1 MCPSGVHIGRIT
13 LAVCVVSCLAACSH
27 PASSGTLHGQLRG
40 VGGIAPGINSPFP
53 GSIPVTGS
61 DVDTQVAVGPGGSW
75 SLVVPAGTYTVEG
88 RSPNLVWNG
97 AEVPCRPAS
106 SQQPAVVSADQTT
119 TVDVYCALR

>member
-1 MCPSGVHIGRIT
+1 MCLTWVAWPGGGGTQR
-13 LAVCVVSCLAACSH
+13 LGAWGAV
-27 PASSGTLHGQLRG
+27 GERLRG
-40 VGGIAPGINSPFP
+40 L
-53 GSIPVTGS
+53 
-61 DVDTQVAVGPGGSW
+61 DRGSW